1 MNRQSLARTD
11 AYLKMGLIAGVSL
24 ILLGVIWAFWLQHNR
39 QEYALEER
47 AARQQTADLCH
58 VFEEHA
64 SRTIG
69 VVSRET
75 GFLKRLYE
83 ETGRSRM
90 LDELTQS
97 SRHYQGEL
105 YNLISF
111 INREGMLTF
120 SSLPGAKK
128 VSVAERPFFKRHKA
142 NPSAQLLIGAPVLG
156 RATGKWYIP
165 MSRRLND
172 KRGGF
177 GGVILAS
184 VNPHYFS
191 GYYRSVDVG
200 RHGLVLLCSTEHGI
214 LTGVISGDDTVYRL
228 PAARTIPEAI
238 RWADWDTRTE
248 QNTVYFDGHPR
259 VYSYQRVRGAP
270 LVIVTGVSMPDRLAG
285 HLARKRIYTLT
296 ALLASAVVLVFSALS
311 LLLLHRDGQRRRE
324 LESREELF
332 RTTAQAVPEALV
344 MIDSQLSIRMWNTA
358 ADALF
363 GWNGRNVL
371 GEDLFACV
379 SVSDPVDV
387 LRHGLT
393 ESLNLPSG
401 VVPGVDELTIIR
413 PDGQQAPIELSVVRT
428 QLGGQPFLV
437 LMWRDLTES
446 RRAERQ
452 RLEYEREQARSR
464 RFESLARMAG
474 GIAHD
479 FNNLLMVVIG
489 NADLVKRRLNA
500 SSPALSHL
508 NEVDAAAH
516 RASELCRQML
526 ACTGQTP
533 LQRECVD
540 LSMSLRQQTPE
551 LAAICDPIPLHM
563 ELPDGLPCALVDV
576 EQMRTVWRN
585 LVANAAEAM
594 KGRQGGIT
602 VSVSLLKNPPGS
614 GGPGDLDTMRYLRVQ
629 VQDQGVGMDKQTL
642 ERVFEPFFSTK
653 FTGRGL
659 GMATVQGIVQAH
671 EGHVSVQ
678 STPGQGTTVDVLLPV
693 PDEAS
698 DTCRPAE
705 GSSAENRLICVV
717 DDEEMIREL
726 ATEMLDVLG
735 YRSVCA
741 ASGEEAIALYRE
753 RGAEI
758 ALVLLDL
765 TMPGMNGEQTFAALK
780 ALDPQVRVVLTSG
793 YSESQAAGRFVGHGL
808 AGFLHK
814 PYDMDQL
821 EACLNRA
828 LG

>member
-1 MNRQSLARTD
+1 MTMQSLGRID
-11 AYLKMGLIAGVSL
+11 AHLKMGLIAAVSL
-24 ILLGVIWAFWLQHNR
+24 VLLGVIWTIRQQHIR

-64 SRTIG
+64 SQTIG

-97 SRHYQGEL
+97 SRHYQGDL

-120 SSLPGAKK
+120 SSRPDAQK
-128 VSVAERPFFKRHKA
+128 VSVVQRPFFARHKA

-165 MSRRLND
+165 MSRRLD
-172 KRGGF
+172 DARGEF
-177 GGVILAS
+177 SGVILAS

-191 GYYRSVDVG
+191 SYYRSVDVG
-200 RHGLVLLCSTEHGI
+200 RHGLVLLCSPEHGVV
-214 LTGVISGDDTVYRL
+214 TGIISGDDAVYRR
-228 PAARTIPEAI
+228 PDSRTIPDAI
-238 RWADWDTRTE
+238 RWADWDTRTDLRAD
-248 QNTVYFDGHPR
+248 YFDGHPR
-259 VYSYQRVRGAP
+259 IYSYQRVRGAP
-270 LVIVTGVSMPDRLAG
+270 LVIVAGVSLQDKMAG
-285 HLARKRIYTLT
+285 HLIRKRTYTWM
-296 ALLASAVVLVFSALS
+296 ALLASTVVLVFAALS
-311 LLLLHRDGQRRRE
+311 LILLHRDEQRRRE
-324 LESREELF
+324 LEAREELF
-332 RTTAQAVPEALV
+332 RTTAQAVPEALIMV
-344 MIDSQLSIRMWNTA
+344 DSGLSIRMWNAAA
-358 ADALF
+358 ADLF
-363 GWNGRNVL
+363 GWEGDGVQGR
-371 GEDLFACV
+371 DLFACV
-379 SVSDPVDV
+379 PAFDQADV
-387 LRHGLT
+387 LRAGLLA
-393 ESLNLPSG
+393 SLQEPSG
-401 VVPGVDELTIIR
+401 VVPGTDELLI
-413 PDGQQAPIELSVVRT
+413 PLANGDPAPMELSVVRT
-428 QLGGQPFLV
+428 QLSGQPFLV
-437 LMWRDLTES
+437 LMWRNLTET
-446 RRAERQ
+446 RRAEAQ

-489 NADLVKRRLNA
+489 NTDLVKHRLGA
-500 SSPALSHL
+500 ESSAQHHL
-508 NEVDAAAH
+508 REIEAAAH

-533 LQRECVD
+533 LQRVRVD
-540 LSMSLRQQTPE
+540 LAQTLQQLAPE
-551 LAAICDPIPLHM
+551 LTAICKPVPFHLDV
-563 ELPDGLPCALVDV
+563 PDKLPCAMMDV

-585 LVANAAEAM
+585 LVTNAAEAM
-594 KGRQGGIT
+594 EGRDGSIT
-602 VSVSLLKNPPGS
+602 LSISLVSDLQTRDADQAAPG
-614 GGPGDLDTMRYLRVQ
+614 RYLRVQ
-629 VQDQGVGMDKQTL
+629 VSDQGVGMDRRTL
-642 ERVFEPFFSTK
+642 ERIFEPFFSTK

-671 EGHVSVQ
+671 EGQVYVQ
-678 STPGQGTTVDVLLPV
+678 STPGQGTCVEVLLPV
-693 PDEAS
+693 PDEEPDVCRDDVS
-698 DTCRPAE
+698 DTRNDA
-705 GSSAENRLICVV
+705 LICVV

-726 ATEMLDVLG
+726 ATEMLQMLG
-735 YRSVCA
+735 YRTVCA
-741 ASGEEAIALYRE
+741 ASGEEAVAVYRE
-753 RGAEI
+753 QGTDI

-765 TMPGMNGEQTFAALK
+765 TMPGMNGEQTFAALR

-814 PYDMDQL
+814 PYDMEQL
-821 EACLNRA
+821 QACLDRA